1 MQGMIDH
8 DGNGPVEQGEIGMKT
23 LEANT
28 RLAASTVNGINISNL
43 QGCVDAITR
52 TPSEGNTSWKV
63 ASVWKGGTRSDH
75 HVNGCSIGS
84 KFIPREFTLRS
95 DEPVE
100 LCGTNRFPNPQEL
113 LLAGLNACMM
123 VGYAAVAAT
132 MGISLTKLEVE
143 TKGDIDLRGFLGI
156 DATVPAGYRGLTQTV
171 RIAGDATD
179 EQFARLHDVIR
190 ATSPNFYNLT
200 RAIPTA
206 SRMVVEKSAN

>member
-1 MQGMIDH
+1 MVTGMAPSNR
-8 DGNGPVEQGEIGMKT
+8 GNQGMKT
-23 LEANT
+23 QEASSG
-28 RLAASTVNGINISNL
+28 LAASTVNGINVVAL
-43 QGCVDAITR
+43 QGCVDAITH

-75 HVNGCSIGS
+75 HIHGCSIGS

-95 DEPVE
+95 DEPEE
-100 LCGTNRFPNPQEL
+100 LCGTNRFANPQEL

-132 MGISLTKLEVE
+132 MGITLTKLEVE

-179 EQFARLHDVIR
+179 VQFERLHDVIR
-190 ATSPNFYNLT
+190 ATSPNFYNIT
-200 RAIPTA
+200 RAIPTD
-206 SRMVVEKSAN
+206 SRMIVEKSAGK